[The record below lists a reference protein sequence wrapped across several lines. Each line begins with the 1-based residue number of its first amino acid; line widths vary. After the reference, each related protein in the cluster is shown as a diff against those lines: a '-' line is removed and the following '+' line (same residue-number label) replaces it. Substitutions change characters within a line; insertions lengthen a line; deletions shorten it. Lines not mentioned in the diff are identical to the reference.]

1 MRGVPAALS
10 ATALRAQL
18 RHRYWLRMHGLMIGG
33 VTLLAT
39 WLTSHA
45 LLLLGMGALGLRY
58 VLAILVGYG
67 VYLLLVRWWARR
79 LVERRDNEFDASLDA
94 GNADIDISGRS
105 ACEPAIRS
113 GEGGDFGGG
122 GASGDFGDALGG
134 STEAAGE
141 VAGKALEVAASAE
154 EGAVVTI
161 PLAIVALVGWLLMMF
176 LGGLLMIF
184 FGIEVLL
191 AVAVELAFAYA
202 AGRSAVVMARE
213 GWLGAAWRLTR
224 KPLLAILAGVF
235 VVGWSINHWAPGA
248 RSLPH
253 AVALIKAR

>member
-1 MRGVPAALS
+1 MRGVPS
-10 ATALRAQL
+10 PISTTALRAEL
-18 RHRYWLRMHGLMIGG
+18 RHRYWLRLHGLMIGG
-33 VTLLAT
+33 VTLLAS
-39 WLTSHA
+39 WLTSNG
-45 LLLLGMGALGLRY
+45 LLLLGMSTLGLRY
-58 VLAILVGYG
+58 VLAILAGYG

-79 LVERRDNEFDASLDA
+79 LLERRDNDVDITPDAANVDVDVP
-94 GNADIDISGRS
+94 GT
-105 ACEPAIRS
+105 ACEPAMRS

-134 STEAAGE
+134 SADAAGE
-141 VAGKALEVAASAE
+141 VAGTVLEGAASAD
-154 EGAVVTI
+154 EGIVIAI
-161 PLAIVALVGWLLMMF
+161 PLAIVAFVGWLLLVF
-176 LGGLLMIF
+176 LGGLLMML

-235 VVGWSINHWAPGA
+235 VLGYAINHWVPGA
-248 RSLPH
+248 QSLPQ
-253 AVALIKAR
+253 AVTLMKAR